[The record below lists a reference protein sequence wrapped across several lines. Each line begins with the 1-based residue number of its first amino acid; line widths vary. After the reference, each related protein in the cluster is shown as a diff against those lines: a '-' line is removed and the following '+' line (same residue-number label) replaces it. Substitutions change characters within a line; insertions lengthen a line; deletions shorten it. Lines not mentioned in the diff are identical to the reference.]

1 MSSLQ
6 AQIEKRGERIFDLV
20 DRYPESIFSTAG
32 FYQRMMALS
41 MRDEH
46 FKVQMF
52 RFVDVLASL
61 QRSSDIVQHL
71 GEYFADMRDG
81 FAAYKPRK
89 SRVASPSLRGFAP
102 VIHTGVRLARIVPWL
117 SSMVLRR
124 NVSGMARQFIAGK
137 NPDDVM
143 KTLRKRRQ
151 QNIGFTVD
159 LLGEAVVSETEA
171 GAYAARCSELLEHL
185 SRETCGW
192 TDPLG
197 TNSELFP
204 VVNLSVKI
212 SALYSQM
219 NPADPVGAI
228 AHLAPKLRPI
238 LRRARELGAF
248 INFDMES
255 YAHKNT
261 TLDLFKTL
269 CAEAEFKDWP
279 HAGIVIQAYLRDAEA
294 DLRDL
299 IEWGRAR
306 GTRFTVRLVKGAYW
320 DYEKI
325 KSRQNGWDCP
335 VYLQKP
341 ESDVNFEALTRV
353 LLENESIVTA
363 AFGSHNVR
371 SIAHAQALAEELG
384 IDRSR
389 FEFQFLYG
397 MAGPIKRALVEM
409 SYRVREYCPV
419 GELLPGMSYL
429 VRRLLENTSNE
440 GFLRAKFSE
449 HVSAAQLLRNPGEI
463 IRRGESASPLAKGER
478 IEVRRS
484 TPGSAQDTET
494 LTLPSPFARERRTTT
509 AEDRHRYNGANGRAR
524 QCQSGSDPGAPPGVE
539 QPPGDVYK
547 NSPLVNFVYK
557 ESQEKMQAALRDVRN
572 RFGQEFPLVI
582 NGEKIWTDKLTPSVN
597 PSAPN
602 EIVGY
607 AAEAGI
613 PEAER
618 AVKAAR
624 DAFGKWSRTSFEE
637 RAQLLERAAAI
648 LDRRRY
654 ELSALEVFEVGKPWA
669 EADGDLREAIDFC
682 HFYAHQMRLIGRPR
696 LTQQVPGEE
705 SYQHYWP
712 RGVALVIAPW
722 NFPMAI
728 LCGMV
733 SAALVTGNTVIM
745 KPSEQ
750 SLNIGAML
758 MEIFEEAGVPPG
770 VLNFLNGRG
779 SVIGAHLVDHKDVDL
794 IAFTGS
800 REVGLRI
807 WESAGKTREG
817 QRELKHVICEMG
829 GKNPVIIDS
838 DADLDEAI
846 VDSIYSAFGYQG
858 QKCSALSRLIVLEEN
873 YDRVMERLLNAAA
886 SLRVGNPEAPGI
898 MVGPVIDEAAYR
910 RILEYIDIGKSE
922 ATLAY
927 QAKDLPPQGYFI
939 PPTIFTG
946 VKPDM
951 RIAREEIF
959 GPVLS
964 VLKVRDLDEAI
975 EVANGTDYALTA
987 GFFSR
992 SPANIERAKAEIEAG
1007 NVYINRSCTGAVV
1020 GRHPFGGFKMSGG
1033 GTKAGGEDYLLQ
1045 FLLPRVV
1052 TENIMRHGFAPEETP
1067 QYRDEFLP
1075 PR

>member
-6 AQIEKRGERIFDLV
+6 REIEARGERIFTLV
-20 DRYPESIFSTAG
+20 DQHPESLFSKAG

-52 RFVDVLASL
+52 RFVEVLPSL
-61 QRSSDIVQHL
+61 RKSGDIVQHL
-71 GEYFADMRDG
+71 EEYFAGMRN
-81 FAAYKPRK
+81 
-89 SRVASPSLRGFAP
+89 GFAP
-102 VIHTGVRLARIVPWL
+102 VIRTGVRVARVVPWI
-117 SSMVLRR
+117 SAFILRR

-137 NPDDVM
+137 NCQDVM
-143 KTLRKRRQ
+143 KTLRKRRARK
-151 QNIGFTVD
+151 IGFTVD
-159 LLGEAVVSETEA
+159 LLGEAIVSEKEA
-171 GAYAARCSELLEHL
+171 DEYAERCLDLLDCL
-185 SRETCGW
+185 ARETRGW
-192 TDPLG
+192 TNPLEK
-197 TNSELFP
+197 NSGLFP

-219 NPADPVGAI
+219 NPADPADAI

-238 LRRARELGAF
+238 ISRARELGAF

-255 YAHKNT
+255 YAHKNI
-261 TLDLFKTL
+261 TLELFKTIFT
-269 CAEAEFKDWP
+269 EAEFKDWP
-279 HAGIVIQAYLRDAEA
+279 HAGIVIQAYLRDAET
-294 DLRDL
+294 DLRSL
-299 IEWGRAR
+299 IDWGRAR

-320 DYEKI
+320 DYETI
-325 KSRQNGWDCP
+325 KSRQNGWNCP
-335 VYLQKP
+335 VYFQKP
-341 ESDVNFEALTRV
+341 ESDVNFEALSRV

-371 SIAHAQALAEELG
+371 SIAHAQAFADELG

-389 FEFQFLYG
+389 FEFQLLYG

-409 SYRVREYCPV
+409 GYRVREYCPV
-419 GELLPGMSYL
+419 GELLPGMSYF

-449 HVSAAQLLRNPGEI
+449 NVSAEELLRDPKELVRQNRAQL
-463 IRRGESASPLAKGER
+463 
-478 IEVRRS
+478 
-484 TPGSAQDTET
+484 TET
-494 LTLPSPFARERRTTT
+494 TIPAIT
-509 AEDRHRYNGANGRAR
+509 EDRHHKNGA
-524 QCQSGSDPGAPPGVE
+524 SIES
-539 QPPGDVYK
+539 PPGDIYE
-547 NSPLVNFVYK
+547 NSPLVNFVYQ
-557 ESQEKMQAALRDVRN
+557 ESQEKMRTALREVHN
-572 RFGQEFPLVI
+572 RFGEKYPLVI
-582 NGEKIWTDKLTPSVN
+582 GGEKVWTDKLTPSVN
-597 PSAPN
+597 PSAPK
-602 EIVGY
+602 EVVGY
-607 AAEAGI
+607 VAEAGI

-624 DAFGKWSRTSFEE
+624 TAFDKWSRTPSEE
-637 RAQLLERAAAI
+637 RARLLERAAAI
-648 LDRRRY
+648 MDRRRY

-669 EADGDLREAIDFC
+669 EADGDIREAVDFC
-682 HFYAHQMRLIGRPR
+682 RFYAGQMRQIGRPR
-696 LTQQVPGEE
+696 LTQHVPGEE

-722 NFPMAI
+722 NFPIAI

-750 SLNIGAML
+750 SIICGAML
-758 MEIFEEAGVPPG
+758 MEIFQEAGVPAG
-770 VLNFLNGRG
+770 VLNFLSGRG
-779 SVIGAHLVDHKDVDL
+779 SVIGAHVVDHKDIDL

-807 WESAGKTREG
+807 WESAGKTLPG
-817 QRELKHVICEMG
+817 QRELKRVVCEMG

-846 VDSIYSAFGYQG
+846 VDSTYSAFGYQG
-858 QKCSALSRLIVLEEN
+858 QKCSALSRLILLDEN
-873 YDRVMERLLNAAA
+873 YDRVMERLLSGAA
-886 SLRVGNPEAPGI
+886 SLRVGNPEEPGM
-898 MVGPVIDEAAYR
+898 MVGPVIDEAAYK
-910 RILEYIDIGKSE
+910 RILEYIEIGKSE
-922 ATLAY
+922 AILAY
-927 QAKDLPPQGYFI
+927 QAKEVPPEGYFI
-939 PPTIFTG
+939 PPTIFAG
-946 VKPDM
+946 VKPNM

-964 VLKVRDLDEAI
+964 VIKVRDLDEAFD
-975 EVANGTDYALTA
+975 VANGTDYALTA

-992 SPANIERAKAEIEAG
+992 SPANIERAKAQIEAG

-1033 GTKAGGEDYLLQ
+1033 GTKAGGADYLLQ

-1052 TENIMRHGFAPEETP
+1052 TENIVRHGFAPEKTP
-1067 QYRDEFLP
+1067 EYRDEFLWP
-1075 PR
+1075 KR

>member
-6 AQIEKRGERIFDLV
+6 REIEARGERIFTLV
-20 DRYPESIFSTAG
+20 DQHPESLFSKAG

-41 MRDEH
+41 MRDEQ

-52 RFVDVLASL
+52 RFVEVLPSL
-61 QRSSDIVQHL
+61 RKSGDIVQHL
-71 GEYFADMRDG
+71 EEYFAGMRN
-81 FAAYKPRK
+81 
-89 SRVASPSLRGFAP
+89 GFAP
-102 VIHTGVRLARIVPWL
+102 VIRTGVRVARVVPWI
-117 SSMVLRR
+117 SAFILRR

-137 NPDDVM
+137 NCQDVM
-143 KTLRKRRQ
+143 KTLRKRRARK
-151 QNIGFTVD
+151 IGFTVD
-159 LLGEAVVSETEA
+159 LLGEAIVSEKEA
-171 GAYAARCSELLEHL
+171 DEYAERCLDLLDCL
-185 SRETCGW
+185 ARETRGW
-192 TDPLG
+192 TNPLEK
-197 TNSELFP
+197 NSGLFP

-219 NPADPVGAI
+219 NPADPADAI

-238 LRRARELGAF
+238 LSRARELGAF

-255 YAHKNT
+255 YAHKNI
-261 TLDLFKTL
+261 TLELFKTIFT
-269 CAEAEFKDWP
+269 EAEFKDWP
-279 HAGIVIQAYLRDAEA
+279 HAGIVIQAYLRDAET
-294 DLRDL
+294 DLRSL
-299 IEWGRAR
+299 IDWGRAR

-320 DYEKI
+320 DYETI
-325 KSRQNGWDCP
+325 KSRQNGWNCP
-335 VYLQKP
+335 VYFQKP
-341 ESDVNFEALTRV
+341 ESDVNFEALSRV

-371 SIAHAQALAEELG
+371 SIAHAQAFADELG

-389 FEFQFLYG
+389 FEFQLLYG

-409 SYRVREYCPV
+409 GYRVREYCPV
-419 GELLPGMSYL
+419 GELLPGMSYF

-449 HVSAAQLLRNPGEI
+449 NVSAEELLRDPKELVRQNRAQLP
-463 IRRGESASPLAKGER
+463 
-478 IEVRRS
+478 
-484 TPGSAQDTET
+484 ET
-494 LTLPSPFARERRTTT
+494 TIPAIT
-509 AEDRHRYNGANGRAR
+509 EDRHHKNGA
-524 QCQSGSDPGAPPGVE
+524 SIES
-539 QPPGDVYK
+539 PPGDIYE
-547 NSPLVNFVYK
+547 NSPLVNFVYQ
-557 ESQEKMQAALRDVRN
+557 ESQEKMRTALREVHN
-572 RFGQEFPLVI
+572 RFGEKYPLVI
-582 NGEKIWTDKLTPSVN
+582 GGEKVWTDKLTPSVN
-597 PSAPN
+597 PSAPK
-602 EIVGY
+602 EVVGY
-607 AAEAGI
+607 VAEAGI

-624 DAFGKWSRTSFEE
+624 TAFDKWSRTPSEE
-637 RAQLLERAAAI
+637 RARLLERAAAI
-648 LDRRRY
+648 MDRRRY

-669 EADGDLREAIDFC
+669 EADGDIREAVDFC
-682 HFYAHQMRLIGRPR
+682 RFYAEQMRQIGRPR
-696 LTQQVPGEE
+696 LTQHVPGEE

-722 NFPMAI
+722 NFPIAI

-750 SLNIGAML
+750 SIICGAML
-758 MEIFEEAGVPPG
+758 MEIFQEAGVPAG
-770 VLNFLNGRG
+770 VLNFLSGRG
-779 SVIGAHLVDHKDVDL
+779 SVIGAHLVDHKDIDL

-807 WESAGKTREG
+807 WESAGKTLPG
-817 QRELKHVICEMG
+817 QRELKRVVCEMG

-846 VDSIYSAFGYQG
+846 VDSTYSAFGYQG
-858 QKCSALSRLIVLEEN
+858 QKCSALSRLILLDEN
-873 YDRVMERLLNAAA
+873 YDRVMERLLSGAA
-886 SLRVGNPEAPGI
+886 SLRVGNPEEPGM
-898 MVGPVIDEAAYR
+898 MVGPVIDEAAYK
-910 RILEYIDIGKSE
+910 RILEYIEIGKSE

-927 QAKDLPPQGYFI
+927 QAKEMPPEGYFI

-946 VKPDM
+946 VKPNM

-964 VLKVRDLDEAI
+964 VIKVRDLDEAFD
-975 EVANGTDYALTA
+975 VANGTDYALTA

-992 SPANIERAKAEIEAG
+992 SPANIERAKAQIEAG

-1033 GTKAGGEDYLLQ
+1033 GTKAGGADYLLQ

-1052 TENIMRHGFAPEETP
+1052 TENIVRHGFAPEKTP
-1067 QYRDEFLP
+1067 EYRDEFLWP
-1075 PR
+1075 KR